1 MAWYAVIHVFV
12 LFWWLKLEAVP
23 RSEWGCVCGCFFF
36 CLYARIH
43 VYVNIK
49 CCPPVRHLHAN
60 FTGLMSLHHEDYC
73 RRNMRKWM
81 KEALCWQLCLV
92 SRRLWICMTVTF
104 FGACMMSHTMWD
116 KTKRRLNRH
125 IQYPLSDLQEIQT
138 GWNPI
143 RCSNFFYFFFISE
156 MATSCHTMQS
166 NAQFVLEAA
175 GPVVHAVC
183 VCVIVTWGFLS
194 FSPASITSQHLLR
207 VLSVR
212 EAIACT
218 GPSFLSPS
226 FKMTH
231 WSVHICSHTV
241 QWCTWWIGRLCLRWG
256 WKSLEAC

>member
-1 MAWYAVIHVFV
+1 M
-12 LFWWLKLEAVP
+12 
-23 RSEWGCVCGCFFF
+23 SEVVYVVVFFF

-104 FGACMMSHTMWD
+104 FGACMMSHTMRD

-143 RCSNFFYFFFISE
+143 RCSNFFIYFFYLRWLQA
-156 MATSCHTMQS
+156 ATPCRAMPSLCWKLLVQLYM
-166 NAQFVLEAA
+166 LY
-175 GPVVHAVC
+175 VC
-183 VCVIVTWGFLS
+183 VLLWLEDFYP
-194 FSPASITSQHLLR
+194 FFQPASLPNIFF
-207 VLSVR
+207 
-212 EAIACT
+212 E
-218 GPSFLSPS
+218 F
-226 FKMTH
+226 
-231 WSVHICSHTV
+231 
-241 QWCTWWIGRLCLRWG
+241 
-256 WKSLEAC
+256 